1 MRASLFEKYS
11 SSNHRSGTGLGTY
24 SAKLMTQVQRGEI
37 AFNIIDEQQTEF
49 TVKLPAATA
58 P

>member
-1 MRASLFEKYS
+1 
-11 SSNHRSGTGLGTY
+11 
-24 SAKLMTQVQRGEI
+24 MTQVQRGEI